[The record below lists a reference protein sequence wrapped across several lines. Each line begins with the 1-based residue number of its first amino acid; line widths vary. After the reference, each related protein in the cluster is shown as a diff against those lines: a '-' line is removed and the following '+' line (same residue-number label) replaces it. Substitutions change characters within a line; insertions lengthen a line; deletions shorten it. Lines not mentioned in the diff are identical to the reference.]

1 KNLEATYIFI
11 LTLLN
16 TWWIIVVWDLV
27 HSLVLHFRAGTQM
40 ASMQPEA
47 QYRVDGGV
55 AIITL
60 NYPPL
65 NALHPQ
71 LLRSLFDQLRRAHD
85 DQTVRAIVVTGAN
98 GNFCAGFDI
107 NQFQNPSAGS
117 GGGIDNKINDAICE
131 VLEGGPK
138 PTVSAIQGVA
148 LGGGLEVAM
157 GCNARVCVP
166 GTKLGLPELQLGI
179 IPGFGGTQR
188 LPRLVGLAKAAEMM
202 LTSTPIKA
210 EAGLKLGLVDALAP
224 ADQLV
229 STAKALALD
238 IADGKKPRMYSL
250 TRTDKLPPL
259 GEALAILDMAR
270 AEANK
275 RARGLRHP
283 QLCLNA
289 IQAGIENGG
298 SAGLVAEGSAF
309 GEAASLDT
317 HKALVHIFFAQR
329 STKKVKGVT
338 DVPGLKPRQMKCVA
352 VLGGGLMGS
361 GIATALVLAGV
372 DVILKE
378 VNQNFLDGGLG
389 RIKANLQSR
398 VKKGAMSA
406 DAAAAALARVKGA
419 LDYNDFR
426 RADMVIE
433 AVIEDIGLKQ
443 RIFAD
448 LEKVCRPDAILSTNT
463 STIDID
469 LVGAKM
475 EDDGAKSAGRLLGAH
490 FFSPAHVM
498 PLLEIVRTSRTSP
511 QALLDTLALSGRIK
525 KTPVV
530 VGNCTGFAVNRVF
543 FPYTMSAVLLADLGL
558 DPYRI
563 DAVVAGK
570 FGMPMGPFRLND
582 LVGSDIGLH
591 VGANFVTSFSERV
604 YVSRLIPLLNEAKRL
619 GEKTGKGFYK
629 FDSKT
634 RKASPDP
641 ELAPLLAES
650 RKDAGLIKEGAKP
663 PALSDADILDFI
675 FFPVVNEGCR
685 VVAEGIVDKPAD
697 LDVASVM
704 AMGFP
709 AVRGGLIFWADLV
722 GAQRIVARLRQFAAL
737 VPKHAGFFAP
747 CDYLVKSA
755 ESGRKL
761 SAGVPA
767 TSRL

>member
-1 KNLEATYIFI
+1 
-11 LTLLN
+11 
-16 TWWIIVVWDLV
+16 
-27 HSLVLHFRAGTQM
+27 M
-40 ASMQPEA
+40 APKPEA
-47 QYRVDGGV
+47 QYRVEDGI

-65 NALHPQ
+65 NALHPL
-71 LLRSLFDQLRRAHD
+71 LLRSLFEQLRRAHAD
-85 DQTVRAIVVTGAN
+85 PAARAIVLTGAG

-107 NQFQNPSAGS
+107 TQFQNPDAGS
-117 GGGIDNKINDAICE
+117 GGGIDNSINDAICE
-131 VLEGGPK
+131 LLEGGPK
-138 PTVSAIQGVA
+138 PTVAAIAGVA

-157 GCNARVCVP
+157 GCNARW
-166 GTKLGLPELQLGI
+166 
-179 IPGFGGTQR
+179 
-188 LPRLVGLAKAAEMM
+188 
-202 LTSTPIKA
+202 
-210 EAGLKLGLVDALAP
+210 ALADDM
-224 ADQLV
+224 A
-229 STAKALALD
+229 
-238 IADGKKPRMYSL
+238 GGRKPRMYSL

-259 GEALAILDMAR
+259 AEALAIIDMAR
-270 AEANK
+270 EQAAK

-283 QLCLNA
+283 QLCLDA
-289 IQAGIENGG
+289 IQAGITQGG
-298 SAGLVAEGSAF
+298 PAGLAAEGAAF
-309 GEAASLDT
+309 AAAAALDT

-338 DVPGLKPRQMKCVA
+338 DVPGLRPRPIRTVA

-361 GIATALVLAGV
+361 GIATALVLAGKN
-372 DVILKE
+372 VILKE
-378 VNQNFLDGGLG
+378 VNQGFLDGGLG
-389 RIKANLQSR
+389 RIKANLNSR
-398 VKKGAMSA
+398 VKKGAMSTE
-406 DAAAAALARVKGA
+406 AAAAALSRVTGA
-419 LDYNDFR
+419 LDYSGFGA
-426 RADMVIE
+426 ADMVIE

-448 LEKVCRPDAILSTNT
+448 LEKACRPDAILSTNT
-463 STIDID
+463 STIDIE

-475 EDDGAKSAGRLLGAH
+475 GGGSSGPGASRLLGAH
-490 FFSPAHVM
+490 FFSPAH
-498 PLLEIVRTSRTSP
+498 
-511 QALLDTLALSGRIK
+511 ALLDTLALSAEIK

-543 FPYTMSAVLLADLGL
+543 FPYTMAAVMLADLGL

-591 VGANFVTSFSERV
+591 VGANFVTSFADRV
-604 YVSRLIPLLNEAKRL
+604 YVSRLIPALNEAKRL

-629 FDSKT
+629 FDAKT

-650 RKDAGLIKEGAKP
+650 RASAGLVKAGAKP
-663 PALSDADILDFI
+663 PPLSDADILDFI

-722 GAQRIVARLRQFAAL
+722 GASRIVERLRAFAAM
-737 VPKHAGFFAP
+737 VPQHAGFFAP
-747 CDYLVKSA
+747 CDYLVA
-755 ESGRKL
+755 AAAAGRKL
-761 SAGVPA
+761 SAGNPA
-767 TSRL
+767 PSKL

>member
-1 KNLEATYIFI
+1 
-11 LTLLN
+11 
-16 TWWIIVVWDLV
+16 
-27 HSLVLHFRAGTQM
+27 M
-40 ASMQPEA
+40 ASKKPEA
-47 QYRVDGGV
+47 FYRVEDGI

-65 NALHPQ
+65 NALHPL
-71 LLRSLFDQLRRAHD
+71 LLRSLFDQLRRAHSD
-85 DQTVRAIVVTGAN
+85 PTVQAVVLTGAN
-98 GNFCAGFDI
+98 NNFCAGFDI
-107 NQFQNPSAGS
+107 NQFQNPDAGA
-117 GGGIDNKINDAICE
+117 GGGIDNTINDSICE
-131 VLEGGPK
+131 VLEGGAK
-138 PTVSAIQGVA
+138 PTVAAIQGVA

-157 GCNARVCVP
+157 GCNARIATP
-166 GTKLGLPELQLGI
+166 GTRLGLPELQLGI

-210 EAGLKLGLVDALAP
+210 EAGLKLGLVDAVVP
-224 ADQLV
+224 AEQLLP
-229 STAKALALD
+229 AARALARD
-238 IADGKKPRMYSL
+238 IAAGRKPRLYSL
-250 TRTDKLPPL
+250 TRTDKLPAL
-259 GEALAILDMAR
+259 GEALATIEMAR
-270 AEANK
+270 AEANR

-283 QLCLNA
+283 QLCLDA
-289 IQAGIENGG
+289 IQAGIERGG
-298 SAGLVAEGSAF
+298 AAGLAAEGAAF
-309 GEAASLDT
+309 AAAASLPT

-338 DVPGLKPRQMKCVA
+338 DVPGLKPRPIRCVA

-372 DVILKE
+372 EVILKE
-378 VNQNFLDGGLG
+378 VNQGFLDAGMG

-398 VKKGAMSA
+398 VKKGAMTSE
-406 DAAAAALARVKGA
+406 AAAKALSLVTGA
-419 LDYNDFR
+419 LDYSGFGA
-426 RADMVIE
+426 ADMVIE

-448 LEKVCRPDAILSTNT
+448 LEKSCRPDCILSTNT

-475 EDDGAKSAGRLLGAH
+475 QGGPTGPAASRLLGAH

-511 QALLDTLALSGRIK
+511 QVLLDTLALSSRIK

-563 DAVVAGK
+563 DTVVAGK

-591 VGANFVTSFSERV
+591 VGANFVTSFPERV

-650 RKDAGLIKEGAKP
+650 RKAAGLVQPGAKP
-663 PALSDADILDFI
+663 PALTDADILDFI

-685 VVAEGIVDKPAD
+685 VVAEGIVDKAAD
-697 LDVASVM
+697 MDVASVM

-709 AVRGGLIFWADLV
+709 AVKGGLIFWADLV
-722 GAQRIVARLRQFAAL
+722 GAQRIVARLRQFAAM
-737 VPKHAGFFAP
+737 VGPTHAGFFKP
-747 CDYLVKSA
+747 CEYLVAAA

-761 SAGVPA
+761 SAGPPA
-767 TSRL
+767 AAKL